1 MSKNSTANKNVYGEI
16 VDEEKARQFELTP
29 HLVGLMWE
37 EPFYS
42 RIIRS
47 LNKKEST
54 TIETAGV
61 LADDGV
67 FNFWWNRNFLASL
80 TKNQVKGLLKH
91 ECLHLVYKHTTSR
104 RKEPHLIW
112 NWAADLSINTQI
124 PSKELPKGGLVPGK
138 LLPKLSPEA
147 KSNMSSQDIANHEE
161 ISKLIS
167 SLPANRTSEFYFY
180 ELMKN
185 ETLKEIAKDKDIFN
199 LTFGEGMDSHDGWD
213 ELSDDEREMLAEKL
227 KEILKSACNEANE
240 KGWGS
245 ISRSLRKQINKFVSR
260 QVSWK
265 SVLKRFCGFSN
276 RQERENSSTRLN
288 RKYPLIHPGSRND
301 YVSTIAV
308 YIDESGSVS
317 DQYLEKFYGE
327 LTSLSQTSDFWLYR
341 FDTAVNE
348 SEGFLWRKGKKVNL
362 SRTNCGG
369 TCFNAPT
376 EHANKNKDKF
386 DGYIIFTDGI
396 APKPKS
402 SRLKRGWLLTPD
414 GSLNFKVQKSDIVI
428 NLK

>member
-16 VDEEKARQFELTP
+16 VDEEKARKFELTP

-61 LADDGV
+61 LAEDGT

-91 ECLHLVYKHTTSR
+91 ECLHLVYEHTTSR

-112 NWAADLSINTQI
+112 NWATDLAINTQI

-138 LLPKLSPEA
+138 PLPKLTSTA
-147 KSNMSSQDIANHEE
+147 KSNMSSQDIKNHEE
-161 ISKLIS
+161 ISMLIS
-167 SLPANRTSEFYFY
+167 SLPADRTSEFYFY

-185 ETLKEIAKDKDIFN
+185 ETLKQIAKDKDMFSSI
-199 LTFGEGMDSHDGWD
+199 FGEGMDSHDGWD
-213 ELSDDEREMLAEKL
+213 ELSNDEREMLSEKL

-245 ISRSLRKQINKFVSR
+245 VSRSLRTKINKFVSR

-265 SVLKRFCGFSN
+265 NVLKRFCGFSN
-276 RQERENSSTRLN
+276 RQERENSNTRLN
-288 RKYPLIHPGSRND
+288 RKYPLVHPGNRND

-308 YIDESGSVS
+308 YVDESGSVS
-317 DQYLEKFYGE
+317 NQFLEKFYGE
-327 LTSLSQTSDFWLYR
+327 LESLSKTSDFWLYR
-341 FDTAVNE
+341 FDTKVNE
-348 SEGFLWRKGKKVNL
+348 KEGFLWQKGKRVNL

-376 EHANKNKDKF
+376 EHANKNKNKF

-414 GSLNFKVQKSDIVI
+414 GRLNFQHQRNDIVI